1 MPHEIL
7 PVMDPFYTF
16 PSSLSLVVFN
26 LLSYHR
32 ITRLSF
38 TLFRFSRD
46 QSSIS
51 RVLLPRSAS
60 WISSSGR
67 IGQWR
72 HLRSASYRW
81 WLKSYLW
88 WVESHTWRELERP
101 PLLPYTSHPSLSHYG
116 ANKSGATNKL
126 SLQIL
131 NFEDNTYVL
140 IKALCCCTNWWLENR
155 DTEDKKDN

>member
-1 MPHEIL
+1 MAHKIL
-7 PVMDPFYTF
+7 RVMDPFSTF
-16 PSSLSLVVFN
+16 LSSPSLVVFN
-26 LLSYHR
+26 LVSYHR

-60 WISSSGR
+60 WISNSGR
-67 IGQWR
+67 IGQSR
-72 HLRSASYRW
+72 HLRLPSYRW

-101 PLLPYTSHPSLSHYG
+101 PLLPYTSHPSPSHYG
-116 ANKSGATNKL
+116 ANMSRATNKL

-131 NFEDNTYVL
+131 NFEDSTYMYFL
-140 IKALCCCTNWWLENR
+140 RLCVVAQI
-155 DTEDKKDN
+155 DD